1 MIVRYLVN
9 TVDHSIPSWGCVTVV
24 IGMQQLAFRRR
35 RHQKELFEKIMIT
48 MAGQSTHSKERRNV
62 TGGRAVE
69 VEYEYVSTTT
79 HIHKAA
85 MVNEE
90 ERSPFTK

>member
-1 MIVRYLVN
+1 
-9 TVDHSIPSWGCVTVV
+9 
-24 IGMQQLAFRRR
+24 
-35 RHQKELFEKIMIT
+35 MIT
-48 MAGQSTHSKERRNV
+48 MAGQSTHSKEKQNI